1 MVLKL
6 VGILVAV
13 FDGFIVVGNALVK
26 TVNGAV
32 GFSIKISFRGI
43 EVLPD
48 LRPEGEFVVDAL
60 SELVDIPANVDPS
73 GDSGTKL
80 DSNSIG
86 LPAGISSNG
95 TSGGIAEPFAELFG
109 VPSVKAPD
117 NFVVVL
123 AGCPTGFELVDDPP
137 DALVGILGGDAD
149 VIVKLEVKP
158 FVASVGKP
166 VSIPVVAL
174 SDGKVGILPSKNP
187 AVVPAGDP

>member
-13 FDGFIVVGNALVK
+13 FDGFIVVGNALVR
-26 TVNGAV
+26 TVNVPV

-60 SELVDIPANVDPS
+60 GELVGIPADDGPS
-73 GDSGTKL
+73 GDSGTKPG
-80 DSNSIG
+80 NSIG
-86 LPAGISSNG
+86 LPVGISSNG

-109 VPSVKAPD
+109 APSVKAPD

-166 VSIPVVAL
+166 VSIPAVGL
-174 SDGKVGILPSKNP
+174 SDGKVGILSSKNP
-187 AVVPAGDP
+187 PVVPAGDP

>member
-1 MVLKL
+1 MVLKP
-6 VGILVAV
+6 VGILVVV
-13 FDGFIVVGNALVK
+13 FDGFITVDNALVK
-26 TVNGAV
+26 TGKCPD

-60 SELVDIPANVDPS
+60 GELVGIPADDDPS
-73 GDSGTKL
+73 GDSGTKPG
-80 DSNSIG
+80 SNSIG
-86 LPAGISSNG
+86 LPVGISSNG

-137 DALVGILGGDAD
+137 DALVGILGGNAD
-149 VIVKLEVKP
+149 EIVKLEVKP

-174 SDGKVGILPSKNP
+174 SDGKVGILSVKNP
-187 AVVPAGDP
+187 PVVPAGDP